1 MIGPE
6 ELRRLYPDQIRDP
19 TFGDIVIFLF
29 FFSLP
34 LLIPYVYIKFF
45 ENRIMSF
52 INFRLVPFIK
62 FRLHLDRFIH
72 LINKILKFELKN
84 IYTKR

>member
-6 ELRRLYPDQIRDP
+6 EFRRLYPDQIRDP

-34 LLIPYVYIKFF
+34 LLIPYIYIKFF
-45 ENRIMSF
+45 ENIIMSF
-52 INFRLVPFIK
+52 TNFRLIPFIK
-62 FRLHLDRFIH
+62 FRLHLVRFIH